1 MADTAPLDQTSFAL
15 LALLAKDARLS
26 NKQLAAAVG
35 LAPSSCHERL
45 KQLRAS
51 GLLRG
56 AHADVD
62 LAKLGFGMEALI
74 HMELA
79 RHQRDAVDTF
89 VQRLNQIPEVRQ
101 VFLLA
106 GRFDLLAH
114 VAIRDMEHLKNLA
127 YDHFTS
133 DQGVVRIETSVV
145 FQSWAQR
152 DRLPLASP
160 QI

>member
-1 MADTAPLDQTSFAL
+1 MSPLAPLDRISFEL
-15 LALLAKDARLS
+15 LALLTNDARLS

-45 KQLRAS
+45 KQLRDS

-56 AHADVD
+56 AHAEVD
-62 LAKLGFGMEALI
+62 LKKLGLGMEALV

-89 VQRLNQIPEVRQ
+89 VARLNQIPEVRQ

-152 DRLPLASP
+152 HRLPLDPP
-160 QI
+160 QK

>member
-1 MADTAPLDQTSFAL
+1 MSPTVPLDRISFEL
-15 LALLAKDARLS
+15 LALLTKDARLS
-26 NKQLAAAVG
+26 NKQLAAAVR
-35 LAPSSCHERL
+35 LSPSACHERL
-45 KQLRAS
+45 KQLRGS

-56 AHADVD
+56 AHAEVD
-62 LAKLGFGMEALI
+62 LKQLGLGMEALI
-74 HMELA
+74 HVELA
-79 RHQRDAVDTF
+79 RHLRDAVDTF
-89 VQRLNQIPEVRQ
+89 VARLNQIPEIRQ

-145 FQSWAQR
+145 FESWAQR
-152 DRLPLASP
+152 HRLPVDP
-160 QI
+160 P

>member
-1 MADTAPLDQTSFAL
+1 
-15 LALLAKDARLS
+15 
-26 NKQLAAAVG
+26 
-35 LAPSSCHERL
+35 
-45 KQLRAS
+45 
-51 GLLRG
+51 
-56 AHADVD
+56 
-62 LAKLGFGMEALI
+62 MEALI

-133 DQGVVRIETSVV
+133 DHGVVRIETSVV
-145 FQSWAQR
+145 FQSWSQR
-152 DRLPLASP
+152 ERLPLALQP
-160 QI
+160 E